1 MITKNGKTLMKYVF
15 GLTAMAAIDKNN
27 VALKELI
34 TVKNASGE
42 VYEISPYNF
51 TIKYLFPLDKGLS
64 DSILRIGSGASKDPA
79 GSFSGASQR
88 YGIFFGSGTTE
99 PTEDDYTIETPL
111 NNNFINANIVPSAV
125 NVWNTYDGAV
135 VVDTTFDVQN
145 KLSSEVT
152 ISEIGLFSY
161 PGSGNQTSALKSIMI
176 DHTLFESPVT
186 FAANETKPILYR
198 LRIGDGR

>member
-15 GLTAMAAIDKNN
+15 GLAAMAAIDKNK

-34 TVKNASGE
+34 TVKDASGV

-51 TIKYLFPLDKGLS
+51 TIPYLFPLDKGLS
-64 DSILRIGSGASKDPA
+64 DSMLRIGSGASKDPA
-79 GSFSGASQR
+79 GSFSNTPQR
-88 YGIFFGSGTTE
+88 YGIFFGSGSTE
-99 PTEDDYTIETPL
+99 PSEDDYTIETPL
-111 NNNFINANIVPSAV
+111 NNTFINATILPSAV

-135 VVDTTFDVQN
+135 VVDTTFNVQN

-161 PGSGNQTSALKSIMI
+161 PGSIIKGLKSIMI